1 MNLGERLEELRFLIG
16 DRDTKYTTM
25 FDAVFEADAS
35 EIINTP
41 PCAPRA
47 NAICERL
54 AGTLHRELPDRILI
68 VGPGPAANPWR
79 VRGALQRAS
88 SPPEP
93 EPAPSQHR
101 RDDGICRRRPRRTTD

>member
-1 MNLGERLEELRFLIG
+1 MLLNRLYVLTSPACDQEAACRRRDGQPDGSWIAQQARNLAMNLGERLEELRFLIG

-47 NAICERL
+47 MRSAS
-54 AGTLHRELPDRILI
+54 AS
-68 VGPGPAANPWR
+68 PGQCTANCPT
-79 VRGALQRAS
+79 GS
-88 SPPEP
+88 
-93 EPAPSQHR
+93 
-101 RDDGICRRRPRRTTD
+101 